1 MWKIRNIIIKSEI
14 FNGLIKMKQELI
26 KVDGMTCNHC
36 VQTITKALKKISGLN
51 SIDVSLDSKEV
62 NVLYNENETNLQEI
76 TKKIVEVGFEL
87 SKD

>member
-26 KVDGMTCNHC
+26 KVEGITSQHC
-36 VQTITKALKKISGLN
+36 VQTITKALKSISGLN